1 MHYKVLKVYN
11 NNVVLAEEPGGK
23 QIVLIGKGVGFGARK
38 GDLINGDDPDNKVFS
53 ILDESVNPSEIKRL
67 NYDIKKVEKV
77 TQEIVEI
84 AREKLDITNDKLYDA
99 LYDHIAFAIERL
111 KMGLP
116 IDNPFIGEIAI
127 MCSRE
132 FEVAE
137 IAAKLIRREVDVDIG
152 EPEKGF
158 IALHLY
164 SARRNKHIN
173 TAMKNARFYKQA
185 VLVVGRCFG
194 RTFDTNSSACKNFLT
209 SLNRLISS
217 ALRGAPLEMPVKQ
230 YVRLGMGEYYR
241 AAQAVSDLM
250 KREIGAELSED
261 HKAFLAVHI
270 CLLVQM

>member
-1 MHYKVLKVYN
+1 
-11 NNVVLAEEPGGK
+11 
-23 QIVLIGKGVGFGARK
+23 
-38 GDLINGDDPDNKVFS
+38 
-53 ILDESVNPSEIKRL
+53 
-67 NYDIKKVEKV
+67 
-77 TQEIVEI
+77 
-84 AREKLDITNDKLYDA
+84 
-99 LYDHIAFAIERL
+99 
-111 KMGLP
+111 
-116 IDNPFIGEIAI
+116 

-230 YVRLGMGEYYR
+230 YVRLSMGEYYR